1 MNCKNRRLVTHYS
14 SEVKNAAKDSRDSKD
29 SLKILNSLN
38 ATVTCI
44 NSGMFNHEKLKER
57 EEGEKGA
64 QVSGYGS
71 VEGICGYSFYFSFY
85 FILFFSEH

>member
-1 MNCKNRRLVTHYS
+1 MNCKNRRLATHYS
-14 SEVKNAAKDSRDSKD
+14 NEVKNAAKDSRDSKD

-44 NSGMFNHEKLKER
+44 NSGMFDHEKLKER

-71 VEGICGYSFYFSFY
+71 VEGICGCSFYFSSFY
-85 FILFFSEH
+85 FIFF

>member
-1 MNCKNRRLVTHYS
+1 M
-14 SEVKNAAKDSRDSKD
+14 KNAAKDSRDSKD

-44 NSGMFNHEKLKER
+44 NSGMFDHEKLKER

-71 VEGICGYSFYFSFY
+71 VEGICGYSFNFSSFY
-85 FILFFSEH
+85 FIFF